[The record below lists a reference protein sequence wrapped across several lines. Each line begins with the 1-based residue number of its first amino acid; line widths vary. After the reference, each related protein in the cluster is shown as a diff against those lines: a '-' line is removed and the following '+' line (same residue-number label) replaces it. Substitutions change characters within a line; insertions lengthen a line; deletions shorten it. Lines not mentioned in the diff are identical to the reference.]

1 MFHVKQSSPSVV
13 VVGGGHAGLE
23 AALAVARVGAPVT
36 LVTLRRDRIGEMSCN
51 PAVGGLGKGHL
62 VREVDALGG
71 AIGQLADA
79 AGIQYRLLN
88 RRKGPAVRGPRVQ
101 CDRALFRAAA
111 QRLVDATPGLTV
123 LEGEVADL
131 VVEGGRIAGVR
142 LADGATVPA
151 AAVVLTTGT
160 FLGGVVHI
168 GAERF
173 PAGRMGEAAASRL
186 SDRLREAAFAI
197 GRLKTGTP
205 PRLDG
210 RTIDTAALTP
220 QPSDEDPVF
229 LSFATQTT
237 QAAQVPCHITHT
249 APQTH
254 AVIRAHL
261 DQSALHAGGITGP
274 GPRYCPSIEDKVE
287 RFADKE
293 SHQIFLEPEG
303 LTTDLVYPNG
313 ISTSLPAAVQ
323 EVFVRSIPGLERAE
337 IRQPGYA
344 IEYDYVDP
352 RSLQRTLEH
361 REIGGLYL
369 AGQINGTTGYEEA
382 AAQGLLAGANAAL
395 AVLERPALSVDRAT
409 AYLGVLVDDLT
420 TQGVTEP
427 YRMFTSRA
435 EYRLRLR
442 IDNADRRLTP
452 LGIDAGLVAPA
463 MAAAFEA
470 KAAALAEI
478 EERLDR
484 ISLTPQE
491 AAALGLPLRGDGQRR
506 SARTLLAQPDV
517 TVARFAGIDPAL
529 GAVEPA
535 LAELIETE
543 MRYGTYLD
551 RQTAEIERLA
561 AEERQP
567 LPRDLDYRALPG
579 LSGELAAKLSRHRP
593 ETLAQARRIEGMT
606 PAALMLLLAAARPRR
621 LRQQA

>member
-23 AALAVARVGAPVT
+23 AALAVARVGVPVT

-71 AIGQLADA
+71 AIGRLADA

-229 LSFATQTT
+229 LSFATQAT

-254 AVIRAHL
+254 VVIRAHL

-361 REIGGLYL
+361 REIGGLYF

-395 AVLERPALSVDRAT
+395 SVLERPALSVDRAT

-420 TQGVTEP
+420 SQGVTEP

-442 IDNADRRLTP
+442 IDNADRRLAP
-452 LGIDAGLVAPA
+452 LGIGAGLVPPA
-463 MAAAFEA
+463 MAADFEA

-543 MRYGTYLD
+543 MRYGTYLE
-551 RQTAEIERLA
+551 RQTVEIERLA

-606 PAALMLLLAAARPRR
+606 PAALIILLAAARPRR